1 MQNLNIAAE
10 ALQRARMLDAMTSD
24 LADEGV
30 GAVARAASRVMLHNA
45 EAKVSCGDTQT
56 DARVVDVSTFG
67 MSLLTT
73 DDLNLTIGDIITIE
87 YSGSEF
93 SLKVAWNSTTEHG
106 YVFGGE
112 RARVPQTA

>member
-1 MQNLNIAAE
+1 MQNLNLAAE

-24 LADEGV
+24 LANEEKET
-30 GAVARAASRVMLHNA
+30 VARSASRVMLHNA
-45 EAKVSCGDTQT
+45 EAKVSHGDTQT

-73 DDLNLTIGDIITIE
+73 EDLKLAIGDLIEVE
-87 YSGSEF
+87 YSGTEF

-112 RARVPQTA
+112 RAHVPQAV